1 VVSVGDWAKELCGG
15 THVTRSGQLGLVKLL
30 SESSIGA
37 GVRRVE
43 ALVGVDAFKFLAREH
58 LILNSLTELIKGA
71 QPQELPERISN
82 LLQAVKE
89 MEREIRTYRQANG
102 AKELE
107 SVKPKVIGKVQVITH
122 KFSIELAGDDLRTL
136 ALNTRDKILNSVVI
150 LSSIQ
155 DGRVV
160 LAVAVDEKS
169 RELGIKAGELA
180 KIASS
185 ILGGGGGGKDDFA
198 QGGGPNRDKLDIA
211 FQEIIESLNR

>member
-1 VVSVGDWAKELCGG
+1 
-15 THVTRSGQLGLVKLL
+15 
-30 SESSIGA
+30 
-37 GVRRVE
+37 
-43 ALVGVDAFKFLAREH
+43 
-58 LILNSLTELIKGA
+58 
-71 QPQELPERISN
+71 
-82 LLQAVKE
+82 

-155 DGRVV
+155 DSRVV